1 MELALENISVQG
13 TFSEV
18 LSVVQPLA
26 DKKSHALSAK
36 GRSRIRGARRCHK
49 IKQILM
55 NLIGNAIKFT
65 PDGGRIELAGRLE
78 GGRVRIEVKGQ
89 RPRYSR

>member
-1 MELALENISVQG
+1 VQG

-36 GRSRIRGARRCHK
+36 AEAGFAVRADATRF
-49 IKQILM
+49 KQILM
-55 NLIGNAIKFT
+55 NLIAT
-65 PDGGRIELAGRLE
+65 P
-78 GGRVRIEVKGQ
+78 
-89 RPRYSR
+89 

>member
-1 MELALENISVQG
+1 
-13 TFSEV
+13 V

-36 GRSRIRGARRCHK
+36 AEAGFRGAADATRF
-49 IKQILM
+49 KQILM

-65 PDGGRIELAGRLE
+65 PDAAGLSSPGGWKAE
-78 GGRVRIEVKGQ
+78 GFG
-89 RPRYSR
+89 